1 MKIKKI
7 LFVVFIVLLVFLVY
21 KVFLDNQ
28 IYYLNL
34 NTISNDDYSKYYKE
48 TLEQNNKLE
57 YYNNDYNVEDY
68 RITDLIRFINENTE
82 IVVNGKKQT
91 INHALIKADIITVWV
106 GMNELSYKINTEDIQ
121 ELYRYSD
128 TILMDL
134 EELFLL
140 LRKFSKEK
148 IIFMNFYNPGNSK
161 YDEVISYLNSKMN
174 AIAIEYEIDVLDVS
188 HIVNNKIETEDYKK
202 INSILEEISF

>member
-7 LFVVFIVLLVFLVY
+7 LFVVVIVLLVFLVY

-148 IIFMNFYNPGNSK
+148 IIFMNFYNSGNSK

>member
-7 LFVVFIVLLVFLVY
+7 LFVVVIVLLVFLVY

-48 TLEQNNKLE
+48 TLEQNDKLE

>member
-1 MKIKKI
+1 MKMKKI
-7 LFVVFIVLLVFLVY
+7 LFVVVIVLLVFLVY

-34 NTISNDDYSKYYKE
+34 DTISNDDYSKYYKE
-48 TLEQNNKLE
+48 TLEKNNQLE
-57 YYNNDYNVEDY
+57 YYNNDYKVEDY
-68 RITDLIRFINENTE
+68 RITDLIRLIKDNTE
-82 IVVNGKKQT
+82 IVINGKRQT
-91 INHALIKADIITVWV
+91 IDHALIKADIITVWV

-121 ELYRYSD
+121 ELYHYSD

-148 IIFMNFYNPGNSK
+148 IIFMNFYNPGDSK

-188 HIVNNKIETEDYKK
+188 HIVNNKIKPEDYKK

>member
-7 LFVVFIVLLVFLVY
+7 LFVVVIVLLVFLVY

-48 TLEQNNKLE
+48 TLEQNDKLE

-174 AIAIEYEIDVLDVS
+174 AIAIEYGIDVLDVS
-188 HIVNNKIETEDYKK
+188 HIVKNKIESEDYKK

>member
-1 MKIKKI
+1 M
-7 LFVVFIVLLVFLVY
+7 IV
-21 KVFLDNQ
+21 
-28 IYYLNL
+28 
-34 NTISNDDYSKYYKE
+34 
-48 TLEQNNKLE
+48 
-57 YYNNDYNVEDY
+57 
-68 RITDLIRFINENTE
+68 
-82 IVVNGKKQT
+82 
-91 INHALIKADIITVWV
+91 TVWV

>member
-1 MKIKKI
+1 MKMKKI
-7 LFVVFIVLLVFLVY
+7 LFVVIIVLLVFLVY

-34 NTISNDDYSKYYKE
+34 DTISNDDYSKYYKE
-48 TLEQNNKLE
+48 TLEKNNQLE
-57 YYNNDYNVEDY
+57 YYNNDYKVEDY
-68 RITDLIRFINENTE
+68 RITDLIRLIKDNTE
-82 IVVNGKKQT
+82 IVVNGKRQT
-91 INHALIKADIITVWV
+91 IDHALIKADIITVWV

-148 IIFMNFYNPGNSK
+148 IIFMNFYNPGDSK

-188 HIVNNKIETEDYKK
+188 HIVNNKIEPEDYKK

>member
-7 LFVVFIVLLVFLVY
+7 LFVVVIVLLVFLVY

-48 TLEQNNKLE
+48 TLEQNDKLE

-174 AIAIEYEIDVLDVS
+174 AIAIEYGIDVLDVS
-188 HIVNNKIETEDYKK
+188 HIVKSKIESEDYKK

>member
-7 LFVVFIVLLVFLVY
+7 LFVVVIVLLVFLVY

>member
-7 LFVVFIVLLVFLVY
+7 LFVVVIVLLVFLVY

-48 TLEQNNKLE
+48 TLEQNDKLE

-91 INHALIKADIITVWV
+91 INHALIKADIITVWA

-121 ELYRYSD
+121 ELYHYSD

-174 AIAIEYEIDVLDVS
+174 AIAIEYGIDVLDVS
-188 HIVNNKIETEDYKK
+188 HIVNNKIESEDYKK

>member
-7 LFVVFIVLLVFLVY
+7 LFVVVIVLLVFLVY

-48 TLEQNNKLE
+48 TLEQNDKLE

-134 EELFLL
+134 EEFFLL

>member
-7 LFVVFIVLLVFLVY
+7 LFVVVIVLLVFLVY

-48 TLEQNNKLE
+48 TLEQNDKLE

-106 GMNELSYKINTEDIQ
+106 GMNELSYKINTEDTQ

>member
-7 LFVVFIVLLVFLVY
+7 LFVVVIVLLVFLVY

-48 TLEQNNKLE
+48 TLEQNDKLE

-188 HIVNNKIETEDYKK
+188 HIVNNKIESEDYKK

>member
-1 MKIKKI
+1 
-7 LFVVFIVLLVFLVY
+7 
-21 KVFLDNQ
+21 
-28 IYYLNL
+28 
-34 NTISNDDYSKYYKE
+34 
-48 TLEQNNKLE
+48 
-57 YYNNDYNVEDY
+57 
-68 RITDLIRFINENTE
+68 
-82 IVVNGKKQT
+82 
-91 INHALIKADIITVWV
+91 
-106 GMNELSYKINTEDIQ
+106 MNELSYKINTEDIQ

-148 IIFMNFYNPGNSK
+148 IIFKNFYNPGNSK

>member
-7 LFVVFIVLLVFLVY
+7 WFVVFIVLLVFLVY

-48 TLEQNNKLE
+48 TLEQSDKLE

-106 GMNELSYKINTEDIQ
+106 GMNELSYKINTENIQ

>member
-7 LFVVFIVLLVFLVY
+7 LFVVVIVLLVFLVY

-48 TLEQNNKLE
+48 TLEQNDKLE

-148 IIFMNFYNPGNSK
+148 INLF
-161 YDEVISYLNSKMN
+161 LN
-174 AIAIEYEIDVLDVS
+174 
-188 HIVNNKIETEDYKK
+188 
-202 INSILEEISF
+202 

>member
-7 LFVVFIVLLVFLVY
+7 LFVVVIVLLVFLVY

-48 TLEQNNKLE
+48 TLEQNDKLE
-57 YYNNDYNVEDY
+57 YYNNNYNVEDY

>member
-7 LFVVFIVLLVFLVY
+7 LFVVIIVLLVFLVY

-48 TLEQNNKLE
+48 TLEQNDKLE

-174 AIAIEYEIDVLDVS
+174 AIAIEYGIDVLDVS
-188 HIVNNKIETEDYKK
+188 HIVKNKIESEDYKK

>member
-7 LFVVFIVLLVFLVY
+7 LFVVFIVFLVFLVY

-48 TLEQNNKLE
+48 TLEQNDKLE

>member
-7 LFVVFIVLLVFLVY
+7 LFVVVIVLLVFLVY

-48 TLEQNNKLE
+48 TLEQNDKLE

-174 AIAIEYEIDVLDVS
+174 AIAIEYGIDVLDVS
-188 HIVNNKIETEDYKK
+188 HIVNNKIESEDYKK

>member
-7 LFVVFIVLLVFLVY
+7 LFVVVIVLLVFLVY

-48 TLEQNNKLE
+48 TLEQNDKLE

-91 INHALIKADIITVWV
+91 INHALIKADIITVWA

>member
-1 MKIKKI
+1 MKKI
-7 LFVVFIVLLVFLVY
+7 LFVVIIVLLVFLVY

-34 NTISNDDYSKYYKE
+34 DTISNDDYSKYYKE
-48 TLEQNNKLE
+48 TLEKNNQLE
-57 YYNNDYNVEDY
+57 YYNNDYKVEDY
-68 RITDLIRFINENTE
+68 RITDLIRLIKDNTE
-82 IVVNGKKQT
+82 IVVNGKRQT
-91 INHALIKADIITVWV
+91 IDHALIKADIITVWV

-121 ELYRYSD
+121 ELYHYSD

-148 IIFMNFYNPGNSK
+148 IIFMNFYNPGDSK

-188 HIVNNKIETEDYKK
+188 HIVNNKIEPEDYKK

>member
-7 LFVVFIVLLVFLVY
+7 LFVVVIVFLVFLVY

>member
-1 MKIKKI
+1 MKMKKI
-7 LFVVFIVLLVFLVY
+7 LFVVIIVLLVFLVY

-48 TLEQNNKLE
+48 TLEQNDKLE

-188 HIVNNKIETEDYKK
+188 HIVNNKIEPEDYKK

>member
-48 TLEQNNKLE
+48 TLEQNDKLE

-188 HIVNNKIETEDYKK
+188 HIVNNKIESEDYKK

>member
-48 TLEQNNKLE
+48 TLEQNDKLE

-188 HIVNNKIETEDYKK
+188 HIVNNKIEIEDYKK

>member
-7 LFVVFIVLLVFLVY
+7 LFVVFIVLLVFLIY

-48 TLEQNNKLE
+48 TLEQNDKLE

>member
-7 LFVVFIVLLVFLVY
+7 LFVVVIVLLVFLVY

-48 TLEQNNKLE
+48 TLEQNDKLE

-148 IIFMNFYNPGNSK
+148 IIFMNFYNTGNSK

>member
-48 TLEQNNKLE
+48 TLEQNDKLE

>member
-7 LFVVFIVLLVFLVY
+7 LFVVFIVLLVFLIY

>member
-7 LFVVFIVLLVFLVY
+7 LFVVVIVLLVFLVY

-48 TLEQNNKLE
+48 TLEQNDKLE

-148 IIFMNFYNPGNSK
+148 IIFMNFYNSGNSK

>member
-7 LFVVFIVLLVFLVY
+7 LFVVVIVLLVFLVY

-91 INHALIKADIITVWV
+91 INHALIKAYIITVWV

>member
-48 TLEQNNKLE
+48 TLEQSDKLE

-106 GMNELSYKINTEDIQ
+106 GMNELSYKINTENIQ

>member
-48 TLEQNNKLE
+48 TLEQNDKLE

-134 EELFLL
+134 EELVLL